1 MALVSALPAS
11 AAVQATTFRSASLGR
26 DVNVAVQLPP
36 SYTTSPQRKYPV
48 VVALHGLFE
57 GPGFLERRGLASAIE
72 ALWTSGR
79 VPEFVLVA
87 VDGGNSFYVNGPGG
101 RYEDLVTKDAPAW
114 IEANYRVLPGR
125 AGRGLWGVSMGG
137 YAALRIAFTHPD
149 VYAAVAT
156 HSAMVLEAIPTRE
169 GGAGNYQMNAFNAVF
184 GNPIDPAL
192 WAANDPLALQAKANA
207 TALPALRF
215 DCGAQDRFGLFQ
227 GNTDLHERLQA
238 RGVRHEFELGPGD
251 HGYEFVLTMLEKSL
265 RFLGAAL
272 APPTGR

>member
-1 MALVSALPAS
+1 MSALPAS
-11 AAVQATTFRSASLGR
+11 ATVQMTTFRSASLGR
-26 DVNVAVQLPP
+26 DANVAVQLPP
-36 SYTTSPQRKYPV
+36 SYASSPDRRYPV

-57 GPGFLERRGLASAIE
+57 GPGFLERRGLSAAIDE
-72 ALWTSGR
+72 LWRSGR
-79 VPEFVLVA
+79 VPEFIVVA
-87 VDGGNSFYVNGPGG
+87 VDGGNSFYVNAAGG

-114 IEANYRVLPGR
+114 IEANYRVVPGR

-137 YAALRIAFTHPD
+137 YAALRIAFTHPE

-192 WAANDPLALQAKANA
+192 WAANDPLALQAKASA
-207 TALPALRF
+207 ASLPALRF
-215 DCGAQDRFGLFQ
+215 DCGAQDRFGLFL
-227 GNTDLHERLQA
+227 GNADLHKRLEA

-251 HGYEFVLTMLEKSL
+251 HGYEYVLTMLEKSL
-265 RFLGAAL
+265 RFLGTTL
-272 APPTGR
+272 APKTR

>member
-1 MALVSALPAS
+1 MPAA
-11 AAVQATTFRSASLGR
+11 AAVQSTTFRSASLGR
-26 DVNVAVQLPP
+26 DVSVAVQLPP
-36 SYTTSPQRKYPV
+36 SYATSPQRRYPV
-48 VVALHGLFE
+48 IVALHGLFE
-57 GPGFLERRGLASAIE
+57 SPAFLERRGLSSAID
-72 ALWTSGR
+72 ALWASGQL
-79 VPEFVLVA
+79 PEFVLVA
-87 VDGGNSFYVNGPGG
+87 VDGGNTFYVNAADG

-114 IEANYRVLPGR
+114 IESTYRTIPGR

-156 HSAMVLEAIPTRE
+156 HSAMLLEAIPTRAD
-169 GGAGNYQMNAFNAVF
+169 GAGSYQMNAFNAVF

-192 WAANDPLALQAKANA
+192 WAANDPLALQAKAA
-207 TALPALRF
+207 PASLPALRF
-215 DCGAQDRFGLFQ
+215 DCGAQDRFGLFR
-227 GNTDLHERLQA
+227 GNTDLHKRLEA

-272 APPTGR
+272 APKAG